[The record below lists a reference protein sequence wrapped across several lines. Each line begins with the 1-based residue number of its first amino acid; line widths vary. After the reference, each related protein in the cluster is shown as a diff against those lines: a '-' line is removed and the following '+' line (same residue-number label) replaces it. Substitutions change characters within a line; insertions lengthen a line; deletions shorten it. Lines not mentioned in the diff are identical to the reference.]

1 MYRAA
6 ALFVVGATLL
16 SAGPSVSGKPAL
28 ARQLPPTKGTLP
40 VGRWQITFI
49 NGVIEKCVVKA
60 DGSAH
65 ESEPLRESAGK
76 AVVQDNSAIIT
87 FDDDRV
93 ERWTIIDGQMIVEH
107 WCPASAYPTS
117 QSVVGVAKLT
127 R

>member
-1 MYRAA
+1 MYRLCAFIV
-6 ALFVVGATLL
+6 LGVGLL
-16 SAGPSVSGKPAL
+16 VTGPGVGMPML
-28 ARQLPPTKGTLP
+28 ARQLPPGTDPIL
-40 VGRWQITFI
+40 VGRWQVTFI

-60 DGSAH
+60 DGFAH

-87 FDDDRV
+87 FEDDRV
-93 ERWTIIDGQMIVEH
+93 ERWTIINGQMIVEH

-117 QSVVGVAKLT
+117 RAVVGVAKLT